1 MFSSL
6 HNNSS
11 IFTLVTW
18 LIFWNI
24 DVINFVILAWRKFV
38 QYGMLIIH
46 EVIKFKF
53 EIMFIDC
60 FTAERLDINKNM

>member
-11 IFTLVTW
+11 NFYPRHVVD
-18 LIFWNI
+18 FCNI

-60 FTAERLDINKNM
+60 FTAERLDINTNM